1 MENKIPFPHGFY
13 NINKPQGWTSF
24 DVVNKFKH
32 LSGEKKIGHAG
43 TLDPLATGVLVVAVG
58 KKFTTQLTEITGTD
72 KEYEFEVTF
81 GIETES
87 HDLDGAVVTNQPP
100 IGLTKEKIEAAMQ
113 QFLGEIDQFPPKYS
127 AIKKDGK
134 KLYEYA
140 REGIDV
146 VIDSRRVKI
155 YSFELLSFEDAEYPQ
170 ACFRAK
176 VSKGTYVRSL
186 SYDLGVALGTV
197 GVCSKLVRTAV
208 GDFLIKDSKE
218 LTSFYEDKKSE

>member
-100 IGLTKEKIEAAMQ
+100 IGLTKEKIE
-113 QFLGEIDQFPPKYS
+113 EI
-127 AIKKDGK
+127 G
-134 KLYEYA
+134 
-140 REGIDV
+140 
-146 VIDSRRVKI
+146 
-155 YSFELLSFEDAEYPQ
+155 
-170 ACFRAK
+170 RAH
-176 VSKGTYVRSL
+176 V
-186 SYDLGVALGTV
+186 
-197 GVCSKLVRTAV
+197 
-208 GDFLIKDSKE
+208 
-218 LTSFYEDKKSE
+218 

>member
-1 MENKIPFPHGFY
+1 MQDKPKIPHGFY
-13 NINKPQGWTSF
+13 NINKPKDWTSF

-32 LSGEKKIGHAG
+32 IANEKKIGHAG

-58 KKFTTQLTEITGTD
+58 KAFTKKLTELSGVD

-87 HDLDGAVVTNQPP
+87 HDLAGEVVSQVPP
-100 IGLTKEKIEAAMQ
+100 VGITKEKIEEAMKKFVGQ
-113 QFLGEIDQFPPKYS
+113 IDQFPPKYS

-140 REGIDV
+140 RAGIEV
-146 VIDSRRVKI
+146 EIKSRAVTI
-155 YSFELLSFEDAEYPQ
+155 YEFELLSYEEAEYPK

-186 SYDLGVALGTV
+186 AYDLGVALGTV

-208 GDFLIKDSKE
+208 GDFLLKDSKE
-218 LTSFYEDKKSE
+218 LTSYYEEKKNE

>member
-1 MENKIPFPHGFY
+1 MQSKPNIPHGFY
-13 NINKPQGWTSF
+13 NINKPQDWTSF

-32 LSGEKKIGHAG
+32 LANEKKVGHAG

-58 KKFTTQLTEITGTD
+58 KSFTKKLTELSGVD

-87 HDLDGAVVTNQPP
+87 HDLAGEVVRKVPP
-100 IGLTKEKIEAAMQ
+100 VGITKEKIEKAMP
-113 QFLGEIDQFPPKYS
+113 QFIGEIDQFPPKYS

-140 REGIDV
+140 RAGIEV
-146 VIDSRRVKI
+146 EIESRAVTV
-155 YSFELLSFEDAEYPQ
+155 YEFELLSFTEEEYPK

-176 VSKGTYVRSL
+176 VSKGTYVRSIA
-186 SYDLGVALGTV
+186 YDLGVVLGTV
-197 GVCSKLVRTAV
+197 GVCSGLVRTAV
-208 GDFLIKDSKE
+208 GDFLLKDSKE
-218 LTSFYEDKKSE
+218 LSSFYEVKA

>member
-1 MENKIPFPHGFY
+1 MQNNNRIPYGFY
-13 NINKPQGWTSF
+13 NINKPEGWTSF

-32 LSGEKKIGHAG
+32 LAKEKKIGHAG

-58 KKFTTQLTEITGTD
+58 KPFTKKLSELSGVD

-87 HDLDGAVVTNQPP
+87 HDMDSNIVTKVPP
-100 IGLTKEKIEAAMQ
+100 IGINREKIEDAIRK
-113 QFLGEIDQFPPKYS
+113 FIGEIDQIPPKYS

-140 REGIDV
+140 REGIE
-146 VIDSRRVKI
+146 IEIESRPVTI
-155 YSFELLSFEDAEYPQ
+155 YEFELLNFIDGEYPK
-170 ACFRAK
+170 ATFRAK

-186 SYDLGVALGTV
+186 AYDLGVELGTV

-208 GDFLIKDSKE
+208 GDFLLKDSKE
-218 LTSFYEDKKSE
+218 LSSFYEENKLG

>member
-1 MENKIPFPHGFY
+1 M
-13 NINKPQGWTSF
+13 
-24 DVVNKFKH
+24 NKFKH

-58 KKFTTQLTEITGTD
+58 KKFTTQLTELTGTD

-87 HDLDGAVVTNQPP
+87 HDLDGAVVRKVPP
-100 IGLTKEKIEAAMQ
+100 VGITKEKVELAMQ
-113 QFLGEIDQFPPKYS
+113 NFMGEIDQFPPKYS

-140 REGIDV
+140 RQGIEV
-146 VIDSRRVKI
+146 EIESRKVKI
-155 YSFELLSFEDAEYPQ
+155 YSFELLSFTDAEYPQ
-170 ACFRAK
+170 AYLRAK

-186 SYDLGVALGTV
+186 AYDLGVDLGTV

-208 GDFLIKDSKE
+208 GDFLLKDSKE
-218 LTSFYEDKKSE
+218 LTSFYEEKKIE

>member
-1 MENKIPFPHGFY
+1 MQNKIILPHGLY

-58 KKFTTQLTEITGTD
+58 KAFTKQLTELTGTD
-72 KEYEFEVTF
+72 KEYEFEVIF

-87 HDLDGAVVTNQPP
+87 HDLDGAVVSSVAPVG
-100 IGLTKEKIEAAMQ
+100 ITKEKVEEAMK
-113 QFLGEIDQFPPKYS
+113 QFIGEIDQFPPKYS

-140 REGIDV
+140 REGIEVEIASRPV
-146 VIDSRRVKI
+146 VV
-155 YSFELLSFEDAEYPQ
+155 YSLELLDFINEEYPK
-170 ACFRAK
+170 AYFRAK
-176 VSKGTYVRSL
+176 VSKGTYIRSL
-186 SYDLGVALGTV
+186 AYDLGVALGTV
-197 GVCSKLVRTAV
+197 GVCGKLKRTAV

-218 LTSFYEDKKSE
+218 LASFYEEKKSE